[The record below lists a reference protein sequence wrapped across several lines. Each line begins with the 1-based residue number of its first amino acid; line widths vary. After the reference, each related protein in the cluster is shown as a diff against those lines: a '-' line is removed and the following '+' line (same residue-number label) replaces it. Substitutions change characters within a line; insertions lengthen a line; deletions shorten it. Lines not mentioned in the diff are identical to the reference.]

1 VKLRIE
7 VEGRPYEV
15 DVDFLDAA
23 TEPDEPPRAA
33 EPPIPAPVTRKRPP
47 HKLPEDSACRA
58 PMAGRVVA
66 VLVAAGRKVMRNEP
80 VVVLDAMKMEVPI
93 GPAVE
98 GTIKTLHVGIGDL
111 VSTGQLLFELS

>member
-1 VKLRIE
+1 MKLRVQ

-15 DVDFLDAA
+15 EVDFVDHPHEINERLL
-23 TEPDEPPRAA
+23 PA
-33 EPPIPAPVTRKRPP
+33 ETAVPSSVLRPRPP
-47 HKLPEDSACRA
+47 HKLPEDSMCRA
-58 PMAGRVVA
+58 PMAGRVIA
-66 VLVAAGRKVMRNEP
+66 ITSIPGRKVRRNES

-98 GTIKTLHVGIGDL
+98 GIVKAIHVGVGDL

>member
-1 VKLRIE
+1 MKLKIE

-15 DVDFLDAA
+15 DVDFLDTMA
-23 TEPDEPPRAA
+23 EPEQPSRAA
-33 EPPIPAPVTRKRPP
+33 EPAIPAPVIRKRPP

-66 VLVAAGRKVMRNEP
+66 VVAAAGRRVVRNEP
-80 VVVLDAMKMEVPI
+80 VIILDAMKMEVPI
-93 GPAVE
+93 GPGVE
-98 GTIKTLHVGIGDL
+98 GTIKAVHVGVGDL

>member
-1 VKLRIE
+1 MKLKIE

-15 DVDFLDAA
+15 DIDFLDTAP
-23 TEPDEPPRAA
+23 EPEAPPRAA
-33 EPPIPAPVTRKRPP
+33 EPAIPPPVIRKRPP

-66 VLVAAGRKVMRNEP
+66 VVAAAGRRVMRNEP

-93 GPAVE
+93 GPSVE
-98 GTIKTLHVGIGDL
+98 GTIKAIHVGVGDL

>member
-1 VKLRIE
+1 MKLRIE

-15 DVDFLDAA
+15 DVDFLDPAA
-23 TEPDEPPRAA
+23 EPEEPPRTA
-33 EPPIPAPVTRKRPP
+33 EPSIPAPVTRKRPP

-66 VLVAAGRKVMRNEP
+66 VIAAAGRRVVRNEP

-98 GTIKTLHVGIGDL
+98 GTIKAIHVGVGDL